1 MALGLLNLN
10 LFFSTIWAG
19 FFGSKVPTVMTA
31 QITSCHLS
39 TLPLCLRGTWWD
51 AGAPARPPSDMAA
64 GSDCSGSTKCS
75 LPALPRGYTQWLLQ
89 KLTPAAESRASLACG
104 PVLACVF
111 CSNSSPTQPDG
122 GMPLEMM
129 VHWLETA
136 PNKKASK
143 TPTKLQKPQI
153 YIQRQNKKIL
163 ARNPKILLSDL
174 IFWYSQQKTEFT
186 FFPPFKAGECLPAL

>member
-31 QITSCHLS
+31 QITSRHLS
-39 TLPLCLRGTWWD
+39 TLPLCLRGTWWG
-51 AGAPARPPSDMAA
+51 AWAPAQPPSDMAA

-89 KLTPAAESRASLACG
+89 KLTPAAESRASLACR

-136 PNKKASK
+136 LKKSIQNPNQTSK
-143 TPTKLQKPQI
+143 TPNI
-153 YIQRQNKKIL
+153 H
-163 ARNPKILLSDL
+163 S
-174 IFWYSQQKTEFT
+174 KTE
-186 FFPPFKAGECLPAL
+186 